1 MKMDKFLLVLT
12 PVQIA
17 KISIGIAAFV
27 AVLTLTS
34 IAPASAQ
41 TNRYS
46 RQSIVAS
53 PTITLAAP
61 RTSSCGP
68 YIVGWQEGYPGTARC

>member
-17 KISIGIAAFV
+17 KISIGIAALA

-34 IAPASAQ
+34 IAPALAQ
-41 TNRYS
+41 TNRY
-46 RQSIVAS
+46 RQSIVA
-53 PTITLAAP
+53 PPAVTLAAP